1 VFYGRRRAAH
11 IRLTQ
16 SIFSFDSARHLRY
29 NPKMSVTRI
38 VGVVLL
44 VVGIVLI
51 IVGVVASRS
60 LADSLSSVFRGRL
73 TQQTMWY
80 IFGGIASA
88 VVGLL
93 LALGVIGR
101 SRS

>member
-1 VFYGRRRAAH
+1 M
-11 IRLTQ
+11 Q
-16 SIFSFDSARHLRY
+16 Y

-44 VVGIVLI
+44 IAGIVLI

-60 LADSLSSVFRGRL
+60 LGESLSRAFLGRF
-73 TQQTMWY
+73 THQTMWY
-80 IFGGIASA
+80 IFGGIAAA
-88 VVGLL
+88 VIGLL
-93 LALGVIGR
+93 LTLGVVGR

>member
-1 VFYGRRRAAH
+1 L
-11 IRLTQ
+11 IRPDILQ
-16 SIFSFDSARHLRY
+16 Y

-38 VGVVLL
+38 VGVLLL
-44 VVGIVLI
+44 VAGIVLI

-73 TQQTMWY
+73 THQTMWY

-88 VVGLL
+88 VIGLL
-93 LALGVIGR
+93 LTLGVIGR

>member
-1 VFYGRRRAAH
+1 M
-11 IRLTQ
+11 
-16 SIFSFDSARHLRY
+16 SII
-29 NPKMSVTRI
+29 RI

-44 VVGIVLI
+44 VAGIVLI

-73 TQQTMWY
+73 THQTLWY
-80 IFGGIASA
+80 IIGGIASA

-93 LALGVIGR
+93 LTLGVIGR
-101 SRS
+101 TRS

>member
-1 VFYGRRRAAH
+1 
-11 IRLTQ
+11 
-16 SIFSFDSARHLRY
+16 
-29 NPKMSVTRI
+29 MSVTRI
-38 VGVVLL
+38 VGVLLL
-44 VVGIVLI
+44 VAGIVLI

-73 TQQTMWY
+73 THQTMWY

-93 LALGVIGR
+93 LTLGVIGR

>member
-1 VFYGRRRAAH
+1 
-11 IRLTQ
+11 
-16 SIFSFDSARHLRY
+16 
-29 NPKMSVTRI
+29 
-38 VGVVLL
+38 VVLL

-73 TQQTMWY
+73 THQTMWY

-88 VVGLL
+88 AVGLL
-93 LALGVIGR
+93 LTIGIIGR